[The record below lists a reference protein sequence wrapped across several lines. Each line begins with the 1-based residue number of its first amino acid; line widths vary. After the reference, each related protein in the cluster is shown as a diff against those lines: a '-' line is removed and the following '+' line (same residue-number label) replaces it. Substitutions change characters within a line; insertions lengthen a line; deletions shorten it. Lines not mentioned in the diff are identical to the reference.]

1 MGRRRGVQF
10 TRAWAQPREYS
21 RGITYR
27 LSGWRILVGAGSH
40 AFQGSG
46 GRRGDSRRQQTMEAG
61 REGALTTNGDQ
72 RGEDQINLV
81 VVQPKSSK
89 PLFPPTPAT
98 QEINNDRP
106 LELTNPAGVGGGG
119 DLKESAYCNFRFL
132 LRHSRSLLETK
143 KISSHFYTTD

>member
-1 MGRRRGVQF
+1 MGRRRGIQF

-27 LSGWRILVGAGSH
+27 LSGVEDFSWSRFTRFSGEWGAEGRQSSPTDYGS
-40 AFQGSG
+40 
-46 GRRGDSRRQQTMEAG
+46 
-61 REGALTTNGDQ
+61 REGGGLDYQ
-72 RGEDQINLV
+72 WRSKGEDQINLV

-89 PLFPPTPAT
+89 PLFPSSPAT

-106 LELTNPAGVGGGG
+106 LELTNPAGVGRG

-143 KISSHFYTTD
+143 KISSHFYT